1 MAPCEIV
8 EDQSKDT
15 AKKEVKRT
23 LTRIRTS
30 VGDLEEY
37 HLIGRDKEI
46 FDIIDLISNKDIRFG
61 QVISVWGMGGLGKTT
76 LVNGV
81 YQSPKISD
89 KFERRAF
96 VTIMRPFNAADLLR
110 SLVVQ
115 LQEEST
121 TKEELLKNSASKI
134 GSLAMMGVEALT
146 NQLKRLLEIK
156 RCLIVLDDLS
166 SIAKWD
172 DIIQGFCWIGTK
184 TRIIVT
190 TRKENIAHHCSGNDE
205 TVHNLEV
212 LKEEDALNLF
222 SQKVI

>member
-1 MAPCEIV
+1 M
-8 EDQSKDT
+8 
-15 AKKEVKRT
+15 
-23 LTRIRTS
+23 
-30 VGDLEEY
+30 
-37 HLIGRDKEI
+37 
-46 FDIIDLISNKDIRFG
+46 
-61 QVISVWGMGGLGKTT
+61 GMGGLGKTT

-134 GSLAMMGVEALT
+134 GSLATMGVEALT

-166 SIAKWD
+166 SIAEWD
-172 DIIQGFCWIGTK
+172 DIIQGFCWIGKT

-205 TVHNLEV
+205 TVHSLEV

>member
-1 MAPCEIV
+1 MSSSGAATISTNNCTMAPCEIV

-30 VGDLEEY
+30 VCDLEES

-46 FDIIDLISNKDIRFG
+46 SDIINLISNKDIRFG

-89 KFERRAF
+89 EFERRAF

-134 GSLAMMGVEALT
+134 GSLATMGVEALT
-146 NQLKRLLEIK
+146 KELKRLLEIK
-156 RCLIVLDDLS
+156 RCLIVLDDL
-166 SIAKWD
+166 
-172 DIIQGFCWIGTK
+172 
-184 TRIIVT
+184 
-190 TRKENIAHHCSGNDE
+190 
-205 TVHNLEV
+205 
-212 LKEEDALNLF
+212 
-222 SQKVI
+222 